1 MFDAP
6 QSMLKKQVN
15 RAQMLWLEYTVAT
28 SMLHLMLINGNN
40 ESFQSAEGF
49 GLQANADKP
58 NVQCAPLQVMQEQ
71 RVPKYTHIRT
81 ADHCPQ

>member
-1 MFDAP
+1 
-6 QSMLKKQVN
+6 
-15 RAQMLWLEYTVAT
+15 
-28 SMLHLMLINGNN
+28 MLHLMMINGNN

-71 RVPKYTHIRT
+71 RVPKYTHIHTHSR
-81 ADHCPQ
+81 